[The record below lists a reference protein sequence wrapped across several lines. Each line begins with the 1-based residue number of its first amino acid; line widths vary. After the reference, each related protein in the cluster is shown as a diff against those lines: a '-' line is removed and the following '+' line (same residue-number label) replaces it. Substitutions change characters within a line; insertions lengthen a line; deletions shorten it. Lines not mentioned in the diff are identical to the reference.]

1 MEPAQVKVN
10 IHTSLCVP
18 KALSLLANHIFKK
31 ESSNAKES
39 FLLVVVLVMY
49 DEHFLVIF
57 RTSDT

>member
-1 MEPAQVKVN
+1 MEPAQVQVN

-18 KALSLLANHIFKK
+18 EALFMLANHIFKK
-31 ESSNAKES
+31 DSNNTKES
-39 FLLVVVLVMY
+39 FLLVVVLVRY